1 MNALSLKL
9 IKYRTMIKKALKIFG
24 VILVS
29 QVALL
34 VLTLTVIPYIFKTQ
48 ITDTVEQ
55 IANENLDA
63 KIEFDEL
70 GLSVFKHFPALIVYA
85 KDIKITNPKFKDSDK
100 VVTANTAA
108 VGLNFFQL
116 FKGKIVLD
124 AIYLDQANLN
134 LEIDS
139 LGKANFNIVKPSE
152 TPTDTT
158 TTQFNIKK
166 IIVNK
171 TNIKYNDKSTPLS
184 FNVSDLNYKG
194 EGDLSADLFDLKS
207 SIKMKSFD
215 LSAGQVDYVR
225 NKPINAEIVTNV
237 DAKELKFKFEKNDIR
252 IKNFPFSFN
261 GFFSFIKG
269 GYEFDLEMKSKN
281 STLEEMLS
289 LVPPA
294 YDEWKEQM
302 DINGN
307 IQFILKTYGCY
318 MQDQSEKPI
327 FSAKLKVDSGSL
339 AYKKIKEPIKNISID
354 AKAIVTNLD
363 LNHLK
368 LDIEN
373 LSFDLA
379 GDKTKVHFHSLG
391 FKTLNIESDIKT
403 ALDLSKLK
411 DALHLD
417 KHEIKGKVNLDL
429 NAKGTFMRGLGFSPR
444 LNKMDTIIKSIPKF
458 TLKGSLKNGYLK
470 NITKKDPIKN
480 INLDLELFAKD
491 SILRNVTGK
500 ISNINIEALE
510 NYIRGDFELHS
521 LYPFHID
528 TELESKFNLSEINKI
543 YPLDSLEVKG
553 DLNLKI
559 SAHGILNSKAKKYP
573 TSNTSIT
580 INNGY
585 VRSLK
590 FPTMPIEN
598 INLSTQIISEKGT
611 AEDLHININPIQ
623 LNLAGSPFKI
633 TGKLNNFRDI
643 NYDINIQGL
652 LDIGKLTKI
661 IPIKDMNIVGTIQ
674 SNLFAKGSKK
684 DLDAKNWANIENKG
698 KLVASNIKIN
708 SKLFPEDFNITSGT
722 FMFKRDQMRFQEFIL
737 NYGKSDM
744 VLSGS
749 IENFLRFWFNKKVLR
764 EKKEKLNATI
774 DLKSN
779 HLKADEF
786 LAMIT
791 KYAEQKADDEQVQTA
806 DTLKVIAKTSAVKE
820 EAKVLRIPGIANLKV
835 TAQVKEIEF
844 DTYKMNNFNGELLV
858 KDRKIDFSNAT
869 FEMAGTQIAMNGIY
883 KAEHRYLAKYDANFK
898 ASNFDIQRAY
908 KEIPIFAQMVTMA
921 KDAYGLVSID
931 YKLAGSIDK
940 NMDIDFKA
948 IEGEGTLTLEDIK
961 FKNFKIL
968 EHVAKKADATDL
980 DKASFNKIDIHSTIK
995 NNVMT
1000 ITPVTMKMAG
1010 FRGKLEGQVTMDGK
1024 LNIGFRLGLPPMGLI
1039 NVPMKITGTADNFEI
1054 STGKY
1059 KQDNTFAEES
1069 DLKNIAAPE
1078 PRRKT
1083 QNDTINAT
1091 NIKVLDSIKTNK

>member
-1 MNALSLKL
+1 
-9 IKYRTMIKKALKIFG
+9 MIKKSFKILGIVFLSL
-24 VILVS
+24 I
-29 QVALL
+29 ALL
-34 VLTLTVIPYIFKTQ
+34 LIIVTVIPYVFKTQ
-48 ITDTVEQ
+48 ITDAVEQ
-55 IANENLDA
+55 VANENLDA
-63 KIEFDEL
+63 KIEFEEL

-85 KDIKITNPKFKDSDK
+85 KDINITNPEFKESAT
-100 VVTANTAA
+100 VVTAKTAA

-124 AIYLDQANLN
+124 AVYLDNANIN

-139 LGKANFNIVKPSE
+139 IGHANFDIVKPSE

-171 TNIKYNDKSTPLS
+171 TNINYNDKSTPLS
-184 FNVSDLNYKG
+184 FKVEDLNYKG

-215 LSAGQVDYVR
+215 LSAGNVDYVR
-225 NKPINAEIVTNV
+225 NKPINADIVTNV

-294 YDEWKEQM
+294 YDEWKDQM
-302 DINGN
+302 NIAGN
-307 IQFILKTYGCY
+307 IDFVIKTYGCY
-318 MQDQSEKPI
+318 MQDQTEKPI
-327 FSAKLKVDSGSL
+327 FSANLKVNSGSL
-339 AYKKIKEPIKNISID
+339 AYKKIKEPIKNINID

-363 LNHLK
+363 PNNLK
-368 LDIEN
+368 LDVEN
-373 LSFDLA
+373 FSFDLA
-379 GDKTKVHFHSLG
+379 GDKTIVHFHSLG
-391 FKTLNIESDIKT
+391 YKTLAIESDIKT
-403 ALDLSKLK
+403 ALDLAKLK

-417 KHEIKGKVNLDL
+417 KHDIQGKVNLDL
-429 NAKGTFMRGLGFSPR
+429 NTKGTFMRGLGFSPR
-444 LNKMDTIIKSIPKF
+444 LNKVDTIIKSIPKF
-458 TLKGSLKNGYLK
+458 TLRGSLKNGYLK
-470 NITKKDPIKN
+470 NKAKKDPIKN
-480 INLDLELFAKD
+480 INMDLQLFAKD
-491 SILRNVTGK
+491 SIIRNITGK
-500 ISNINIEALE
+500 ITNINVEALE

-528 TELESKFNLSEINKI
+528 TELESKFNLSEINKL

-553 DLNLKI
+553 DLNLKV
-559 SAHGILNSKAKKYP
+559 SAHGILDTKTKKYP
-573 TSNTSIT
+573 TSNTSVVIK
-580 INNGY
+580 NGY

-590 FPTMPIEN
+590 FPTMPLEN
-598 INLSTQIISEKGT
+598 VNISTQIVSEKGS
-611 AEDLHININPIQ
+611 AEDLSITINPVQ
-623 LNLAGSPFKI
+623 FDMAGSPFKV
-633 TGKLNNFRDI
+633 TGKVNNLRDI
-643 NYDINIQGL
+643 NYDINVQGL
-652 LDIGKLTKI
+652 LDVGKLTKI
-661 IPIKDMNIVGTIQ
+661 FPVKDMDIVGTIQ

-698 KLVASNIKIN
+698 KMVASNVKIA
-708 SKLFPEDFNITSGT
+708 SKLFPENFNITSGT
-722 FMFKRDQMRFQEFIL
+722 FMFRKDKMRFQDFIL

-744 VLSGS
+744 VLSGD
-749 IENFLRFWFNKKVLR
+749 IENFLRFWFNRKVLR
-764 EKKEKLNATI
+764 EKKEKLNATVE
-774 DLKSN
+774 LKSN
-779 HLKADEF
+779 HLNANEF
-786 LAMIT
+786 LTMIT
-791 KYAEQKADDEQVQTA
+791 KYTEQKADDEQLQTA
-806 DTLKVIAKTSAVKE
+806 DTLKVLTKAPEVKE
-820 EAKVLRIPGIANLKV
+820 EAKVLRIPGTANLKV
-835 TAQVKEIEF
+835 TAHVKEIEF

-869 FEMAGTQIAMNGIY
+869 FEMAGTQIAMSGVY
-883 KAEHRYLAKYDANFK
+883 KTEHKYLAKYDAKFK
-898 ASNFDIQRAY
+898 AQNFDIQRAY

-921 KDAYGLVSID
+921 KDAYGLVSVD
-931 YKLAGSIDK
+931 YTLAGSIDK
-940 NMDIDFKA
+940 NMEIDFKA

-968 EHVAKKADATDL
+968 EHVAKKADAEDL

-1069 DLKNIAAPE
+1069 ELNNLVAPE

-1083 QNDTINAT
+1083 QTDTLNT
-1091 NIKVLDSIKTNK
+1091 QNNKVLDSINKTKN